1 MRMRKLGNG
10 HSVTFCGP
18 PEIDR
23 KILKIAQA
31 NNRENIEVRDVLYW
45 CMEETCIN
53 ARKLLP
59 IWAKQGIGYQ
69 KHLKAW
75 NEIGEGKRF
84 PKGLLEKE
92 SKTLQEHYGFERS
105 KDETISS
112 YRQPGGNDTQL
123 DKILDKC
130 EDFGVKSFRGAKML
144 EEQERELAHEVEC
157 ERENQ
162 RPPRVGPAKHHLS
175 EEVKQF
181 ISTGALQQ
189 TYHRP
194 STNIIP
200 AFDILGRTSA
210 NEHWQ
215 PNAFSRGLLATSD
228 FCVVVERGQLKDET
242 TDDFLRP
249 VNWIVSSTVDRNILV
264 IMTSFEV
271 NRLLPDIRESPHVI
285 LHMYSPQV
293 TRSTPSYELLDYC
306 PVPRLPHP
314 WQPNIF
320 LIDQLNI
327 FAGQLYFQN
336 YKAYERVCGFL
347 GLYLDETSSE
357 KRVVIHSDGFVAK
370 SDRQTLGMKHAS
382 PFVKS
387 PVTLLR
393 ALVGFRRKGQSYIA
407 THMGR
412 VLHGRLLTAEDFE
425 VQELE
430 EEVRY
435 IHNPLNCSVHPADVS
450 SCVVLGALGGRVEG
464 TLLHAT
470 GMISWSSIISGTYF
484 WRWR

>member
-1 MRMRKLGNG
+1 MRKLGNG
-10 HSVTFCGP
+10 HSVMFCGP

-23 KILKIAQA
+23 KIAKIAQA
-31 NNRENIEVRDVLYW
+31 NNRETIEVRDVLYW

-69 KHLKAW
+69 KHLNAW
-75 NEIGEGKRF
+75 NDIGEGKRF
-84 PKGLLEKE
+84 PNGLLEKE

-105 KDETISS
+105 SDETINS
-112 YRQPGGNDTQL
+112 YRKLGSKDGEL

-130 EDFGVKSFRGAKML
+130 EDFGVKSFRGARML

-162 RPPRVGPAKHHLS
+162 RPPRVGPVKPHLS
-175 EEVKQF
+175 DEVKQF
-181 ISTGALQQ
+181 IATGTLQQ
-189 TYHRP
+189 TYHRQ

-200 AFDILGRTSA
+200 AFSVLARTSA

-215 PNAFSRGLLATSD
+215 QTAFSRGLLATSD
-228 FCVVVERGQLKDET
+228 FCQVVERGQIKDDT

-249 VNWIVSSTVDRNILV
+249 VNWIVSSIVNRNILV
-264 IMTSFEV
+264 IMSSFEV
-271 NRLLPDIRESPHVI
+271 NRLLPEIRESPHVL

-293 TRSTPSYELLDYC
+293 TRSTPSYELLDFC
-306 PVPRLPHP
+306 PVPRLPYP
-314 WQPNIF
+314 WQPNIP

-327 FAGQLYFQN
+327 FAGQLYFRD

-357 KRVVIHSDGFVAK
+357 KRAAIHSDGFVDK
-370 SDRQTLGMKHAS
+370 SDRQALGMRYES

-393 ALVGFRRKGQSYIA
+393 ALVGFRRKGQSYMT
-407 THMGR
+407 THMGH
-412 VLHGRLLTAEDFE
+412 VLHGRLLTKEDFE
-425 VQELE
+425 MQGLQD
-430 EEVRY
+430 EV
-435 IHNPLNCSVHPADVS
+435 
-450 SCVVLGALGGRVEG
+450 
-464 TLLHAT
+464 
-470 GMISWSSIISGTYF
+470 
-484 WRWR
+484 

>member
-1 MRMRKLGNG
+1 MRKLGNG
-10 HSVTFCGP
+10 HSVMFCGP

-23 KILKIAQA
+23 KIAKIAQA
-31 NNRENIEVRDVLYW
+31 NNRETIEVRDVLYW

-69 KHLKAW
+69 KHLNAW
-75 NEIGEGKRF
+75 NDIGEGKRF
-84 PKGLLEKE
+84 PNGLLEKE

-105 KDETISS
+105 SDETINS
-112 YRQPGGNDTQL
+112 YRKPGSKDGEL

-130 EDFGVKSFRGAKML
+130 EDFGVKSFRGARML

-162 RPPRVGPAKHHLS
+162 RPPRVGPVKPHLS
-175 EEVKQF
+175 DEVKQF
-181 ISTGALQQ
+181 IATGTLQQ
-189 TYHRP
+189 TYHRQ

-200 AFDILGRTSA
+200 AFSVLVRTSA

-215 PNAFSRGLLATSD
+215 QTAFSRGLLATLD
-228 FCVVVERGQLKDET
+228 FCQVVERGQIKDDT
-242 TDDFLRP
+242 TGDFLRP
-249 VNWIVSSTVDRNILV
+249 VNWIVSSIVNRNILV
-264 IMTSFEV
+264 IMSSFEV
-271 NRLLPDIRESPHVI
+271 NRLLPEIRESPHVL

-293 TRSTPSYELLDYC
+293 TRSTPSYELLDFC
-306 PVPRLPHP
+306 PVPRLPYP
-314 WQPNIF
+314 WQPNIP

-327 FAGQLYFQN
+327 FAGQLYFRD

-357 KRVVIHSDGFVAK
+357 KRASIHSDGFVDK
-370 SDRQTLGMKHAS
+370 SDRQALGMKYES

-393 ALVGFRRKGQSYIA
+393 ALVGFRRKGQSYMT
-407 THMGR
+407 THMGH
-412 VLHGRLLTAEDFE
+412 VLHGRLLTKEDFE
-425 VQELE
+425 MQGLQD
-430 EEVRY
+430 EV
-435 IHNPLNCSVHPADVS
+435 
-450 SCVVLGALGGRVEG
+450 
-464 TLLHAT
+464 
-470 GMISWSSIISGTYF
+470 
-484 WRWR
+484 